1 MIHHAQVL
9 TTENVAIAL
18 FLPNMLAFDVLTYHQ
33 PVVPTASCSDDLFAI
48 IPEDLRLQVE

>member
-1 MIHHAQVL
+1 MIHHAQESA
-9 TTENVAIAL
+9 TDNVAVAL

-33 PVVPTASCSDDLFAI
+33 PVGPTASCSDDLFAI